1 MVSGPLVSMVIT
13 LLFLT
18 SHLTPS
24 DFMDENLF
32 HKFQYSTEALNAGF
46 DGVIMTEM
54 IPLVISGMGISIST
68 TTSIITITIMALLR
82 SIFLLNNH
90 KIW

>member
-1 MVSGPLVSMVIT
+1 
-13 LLFLT
+13 
-18 SHLTPS
+18 
-24 DFMDENLF
+24 MDENLF

-90 KIW
+90 KMHPFHHQDNFLCLEQ